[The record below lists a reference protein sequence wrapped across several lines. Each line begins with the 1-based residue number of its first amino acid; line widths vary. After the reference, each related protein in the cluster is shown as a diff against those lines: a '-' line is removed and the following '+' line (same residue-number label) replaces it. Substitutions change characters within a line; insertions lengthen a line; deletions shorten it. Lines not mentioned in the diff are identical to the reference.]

1 MFWCYTTVHVTFQK
15 LSLSFCF
22 PLNLFQSETCVKVHH
37 QLELW
42 SRSRTC
48 NIIHG
53 CLKSSRFDLSQNYPH
68 FFKQTFE
75 QVCTFC
81 VHKPLVFFLFVLP
94 VSCCYAFC
102 SRDSFFYFFLV
113 MWRFKHSKGQTQ
125 IPTYTSYFIHSYTC
139 SHTLL
144 LTPRRKE
151 RASQIHLLIPL
162 HWIILPFFA
171 GVCTEI
177 IIPLLIRTQI
187 NLKWITANV
196 LMGEGDCCRW
206 LNRSRNSIRSDSNM
220 S

>member
-1 MFWCYTTVHVTFQK
+1 MSNVGKFGNTPIISIDCSFIKMESGAILVTFLCDTIMFCCYTTVHVTFQK

-81 VHKPLVFFLFVLP
+81 VHKALVFLLFVLP
-94 VSCCYAFC
+94 VSCFYAFC
-102 SRDSFFYFFLV
+102 SRDSFFSLV
-113 MWRFKHSKGQTQ
+113 MQGFKHSKGQTQ
-125 IPTYTSYFIHSYTC
+125 IPTCTLHTSYIHTVAPTHSFP
-139 SHTLL
+139 LQGGKRE
-144 LTPRRKE
+144 PRR
-151 RASQIHLLIPL
+151 
-162 HWIILPFFA
+162 
-171 GVCTEI
+171 
-177 IIPLLIRTQI
+177 
-187 NLKWITANV
+187 
-196 LMGEGDCCRW
+196 
-206 LNRSRNSIRSDSNM
+206 SIF
-220 S
+220 